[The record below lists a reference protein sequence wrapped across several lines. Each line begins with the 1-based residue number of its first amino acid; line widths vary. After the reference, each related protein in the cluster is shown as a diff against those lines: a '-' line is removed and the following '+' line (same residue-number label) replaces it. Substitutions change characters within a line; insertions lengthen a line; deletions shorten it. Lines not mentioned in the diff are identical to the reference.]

1 MHPMPHRL
9 ASRRAAQTAVGALFA
24 LLVQLALSAIAFA
37 QSPAPAPAP
46 NSKEAAQK
54 IFADA
59 MAAAKTGPAEVPLAS
74 QGTLKLPANY
84 LFIPQPH
91 ATQVLNAMG
100 NPGKDP
106 RLQGLVFPVE
116 RDSWFMTIR
125 FESSG
130 YVKDDD
136 AKDWNADDLLKSY
149 REGTEEANKERTKM
163 GVPALE
169 ILGWA
174 EKPAYDAATH
184 RLVWAM
190 SSKERGAPATDGQGV
205 NYNTYAL
212 GREGYFSLNLVTD
225 LADLP
230 KHKTHASTMLTSLE
244 FDSGK
249 RYADFNAST
258 DRVAEY
264 GLAALVAGAAAKK
277 LGFFAII
284 AAFLAKF
291 AKVGLLALAAFG
303 GGLWKLFGGKKK
315 EAAPAADMRDAAV
328 APTAEPLRAQVA
340 DAPPPSATPA
350 ATPPPTPGIDFGSPD
365 KK

>member
-1 MHPMPHRL
+1 MHPMPQRP
-9 ASRRAAQTAVGALFA
+9 APRRAALTTFGALVALLTQFA
-24 LLVQLALSAIAFA
+24 LSVVAFA
-37 QSPAPAPAP
+37 QSPAPAD
-46 NSKEAAQK
+46 NSKEARQK
-54 IFADA
+54 VFADA
-59 MAAAKTGPAEVPLAS
+59 MAAAKAGPAEVPLAS
-74 QGTLKLPANY
+74 QGKLKLPANY

-91 ATQVLNAMG
+91 AMQVLNAMG

-125 FESSG
+125 FDASG

-149 REGTEEANKERTKM
+149 REGTEEANKERSKM
-163 GVPALE
+163 GVPELE

-190 SSKERGAPATDGQGV
+190 SSKERGAPASDGQGV

-212 GREGYFSLNLVTD
+212 GREGFFSLNLVTD

-230 KHKTHASTMLTSLE
+230 KHKAHASTMLAALE

-258 DRVAEY
+258 DRVAEF
-264 GLAALVAGAAAKK
+264 GLAALVAGVAAKK
-277 LGFFAII
+277 LGLFAVIF
-284 AAFLAKF
+284 AFLAKF
-291 AKVGLLALAAFG
+291 AKVIFLGAAAFSA
-303 GGLWKLFGGKKK
+303 GLFKWFGKKK
-315 EAAPAADMRDAAV
+315 APPEAMEPV
-328 APTAEPLRAQVA
+328 APTGATLPTQA
-340 DAPPPSATPA
+340 DATSAAATTTPPPPSTSAPPA
-350 ATPPPTPGIDFGSPD
+350 SPGIEFGSND

>member
-1 MHPMPHRL
+1 MRMTHQSVL
-9 ASRRAAQTAVGALFA
+9 SLIAAMAMSFTFA
-24 LLVQLALSAIAFA
+24 LPAEA
-37 QSPAPAPAP
+37 QSAMDEVRRE
-46 NSKEAAQK
+46 EARK
-54 IFADA
+54 TFAAA
-59 MAAAKTGPAEVPLAS
+59 MAVAKTGPVDVPLAS

-84 LFIPQPH
+84 MFIPQPN

-100 NPGKDP
+100 NPGSDK
-106 RLQGLVFPVE
+106 RLQGLVFPVDK
-116 RDSWFMTIR
+116 DSWFMTVR
-125 FESSG
+125 FESAG

-149 REGTEEANKERTKM
+149 REGTEAANKERKTM
-163 GVPALE
+163 GVPELE

-174 EKPAYDAATH
+174 EKPSYDTATH

-190 SSKERGAPATDGQGV
+190 SSKERGAGADAAGVGSGV

-225 LADLP
+225 LADLQ
-230 KHKTHASTMLTSLE
+230 KHKTHATAMLSALN
-244 FDSGK
+244 FDEGK

-277 LGFFAII
+277 LGFFAL
-284 AAFLAKF
+284 AFAFLAKF
-291 AKVGLLALAAFG
+291 AKVGILAAAAIG
-303 GGLWKLFGGKKK
+303 AGLFKFLGKKK
-315 EAAPAADMRDAAV
+315 KDAEPVVDMGNAYEAAP
-328 APTAEPLRAQVA
+328 PAEPLRAQVA
-340 DAPPPSATPA
+340 DVNPFGKPAEPPPPGGTSTQTSA
-350 ATPPPTPGIDFGSPD
+350 D

>member
-1 MHPMPHRL
+1 MSFTITLP
-9 ASRRAAQTAVGALFA
+9 AQ
-24 LLVQLALSAIAFA
+24 A
-37 QSPAPAPAP
+37 QSAMDEVRRE
-46 NSKEAAQK
+46 EARK
-54 IFADA
+54 TFAAA
-59 MAAAKTGPAEVPLAS
+59 MAIAKTGPVDVPLAS

-84 LFIPQPH
+84 MFIPQPN

-100 NPGKDP
+100 NPGSDK
-106 RLQGLVFPVE
+106 RLQGLVFPVDK
-116 RDSWFMTIR
+116 DSWFMTVR

-149 REGTEEANKERTKM
+149 REGTEAANKERKTM
-163 GVPALE
+163 GVPELE

-174 EKPAYDAATH
+174 EKPAYDTATH

-190 SSKERGAPATDGQGV
+190 SSKERGADAANGQGV

-212 GREGYFSLNLVTD
+212 GREGYFSLNLVTE
-225 LADLP
+225 LSDLP
-230 KHKTHASTMLTSLE
+230 KHKTHATAMLTALN
-244 FDSGK
+244 FDDGK

-277 LGFFAII
+277 LGFFAL
-284 AAFLAKF
+284 AFAFIAKF
-291 AKVGLLALAAFG
+291 AKVGILAAAAIG
-303 GGLWKLFGGKKK
+303 AGLFKFFGKKK
-315 EAAPAADMRDAAV
+315 DAEPAVDMRNMHEAS
-328 APTAEPLRAQVA
+328 PPAEPLRAQVA
-340 DAPPPSATPA
+340 DVNPFAKPA
-350 ATPPPTPGIDFGSPD
+350 ETPPPAANGMDASTD